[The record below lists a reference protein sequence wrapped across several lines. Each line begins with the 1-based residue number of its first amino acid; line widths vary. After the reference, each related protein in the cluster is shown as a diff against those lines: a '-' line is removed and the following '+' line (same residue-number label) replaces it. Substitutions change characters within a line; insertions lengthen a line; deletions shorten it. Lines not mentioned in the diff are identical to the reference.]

1 MKKKIGWIFLIVLVV
16 ILSTGCSDEGE
27 TAGTPKPP
35 TGAAIGEV
43 VSESAVVQKVSEPLV
58 KRKSRYANTD
68 NMYQVGK
75 EGGILE
81 RCNMEGTVLESI
93 IMDIDEVSWVTDHW
107 LYYIRGVD
115 GVLCRIPIEKSAG
128 GDILR
133 QEKEER
139 LPGITKD
146 SAVVVYAGDTWLLM
160 LVSDNYGESALFKYD
175 IEKRMPKELI
185 GPEENVWVYFT
196 EDEYPAILEDGL
208 VVMSEKKVFHL
219 NPVTEENK
227 LIYSS
232 NRMNREWHYSGD
244 VLYFRVESDLYL
256 YDGISEKAKCILAES
271 DIIEKCERQRN
282 RRLQYAWI
290 RSMYIYQG
298 RWYFYVHVREENEN
312 KGKEDEEL
320 YSISIDKHKKIKYE
334 EKMMNYFEQKSEYR
348 KEYNGYAGIDGYY
361 VNKCRFVGFSDGK
374 VLASYPEG
382 GNTHYIV
389 YDLATKRLQDVT
401 KDRLPESCQDL
412 VNGEK

>member
-1 MKKKIGWIFLIVLVV
+1 MKKRIGWIFLIVLVV

-27 TAGTPKPP
+27 SAGTPKPP

-43 VSESAVVQKVSEPLV
+43 VSESAVVQEVSEPLV

-139 LPGITKD
+139 LPAITKD
-146 SAVVVYAGDTWLLM
+146 SAEVVYAGDTWLLM

-185 GPEENVWVYFT
+185 GSEENVWVYFT

-232 NRMNREWHYSGD
+232 SGMNREWHYFD
-244 VLYFRVESDLYL
+244 DMLYFRVESALFL
-256 YDGISEKAKCILAES
+256 YDGISEKAKCLLSEL
-271 DIIEKCERQRN
+271 DIREECEKQGN
-282 RRLQYAWI
+282 GWLQYAWI
-290 RSMYIYQG
+290 RSSYIYRG
-298 RWYFYVHVREENEN
+298 RWYFYVHVRR
-312 KGKEDEEL
+312 KDKEGEEL
-320 YSISIDKHKKIKYE
+320 YSISLDKHKKIRYE
-334 EKMMNYFEQKSEYR
+334 EKMMDYVKQKSEY
-348 KEYNGYAGIDGYY
+348 KEEYDSFSGSFY
-361 VNKCRFVGFSDGK
+361 VNKCRFIGFSDGK

-382 GNTHYIV
+382 ENTHYIV
-389 YDLATKRLQDVT
+389 YDLATKRLQDVM

-412 VNGEK
+412 ANGEK

>member
-1 MKKKIGWIFLIVLVV
+1 MRKRKEWIILIVLAV
-16 ILSTGCSDEGE
+16 ILFTGCSEEDG
-27 TAGTPKPP
+27 TAGTPKPA

-43 VSESAVVQKVSEPLV
+43 VSEGAVVQEVSEPLV

-75 EGGILE
+75 EGGVLE
-81 RCNMEGTVLESI
+81 RCSMEGTVLESI

-115 GVLCRIPIEKSAG
+115 GILCRIPIEKSAE
-128 GDILR
+128 GDILK

-139 LPGITKD
+139 LPAITKD

-160 LVSDNYGESALFKYD
+160 QVSDNYGESALFKYD

-185 GPEENVWVYFT
+185 GSEENVWVYFT
-196 EDEYPAILEDGL
+196 EDQYPVILKDGL

-232 NRMNREWHYSGD
+232 GGVDREWHYAD
-244 VLYFRVESDLYL
+244 DMLYFRVESALFL
-256 YDGISEKAKCILAES
+256 YDGISEKAECILS
-271 DIIEKCERQRN
+271 QLDLKGRCEEQADGS
-282 RRLQYAWI
+282 LQFAWI
-290 RSMYIYQG
+290 RSSYIYQG
-298 RWYFYVHVREENEN
+298 RWYFYVHVRKDN
-312 KGKEDEEL
+312 KEGEEL
-320 YSISIDKHKKIKYE
+320 YSISIDKHKKISYE
-334 EKMMNYFEQKSEYR
+334 EKMMDYVKQKSEY
-348 KEYNGYAGIDGYY
+348 KEEYDNFLEKYY
-361 VNKCRFVGFSDGK
+361 VNKCRFVGFSEGK

-382 GNTHYIV
+382 GNTRYIV

-401 KDRLPESCQDL
+401 KDRLPKSCQDL
-412 VNGEK
+412 ADGKKTG